1 MYIYILGLGTI
12 ADIFTITVEPLATA
26 MLLASR
32 DYCDI
37 CTCFC
42 TCACAHY
49 LCKHDE
55 NHKTSVDE
63 VWKKQIA
70 GRSTKNSTHYL

>member
-42 TCACAHY
+42 TCAVHTTCANMMKIIKR
-49 LCKHDE
+49 LL
-55 NHKTSVDE
+55 
-63 VWKKQIA
+63 
-70 GRSTKNSTHYL
+70 TKYGKSR